1 MGAMVRSAMM
11 RIAYKA
17 TRPLASSR
25 PRLRY
30 RICFAAFV
38 VRPSSQRRR
47 GSASYAATRPLLPSY
62 QNWDAGLAW
71 KAFTLDLRYYGTNLS
86 RGNCSVFSSDQ
97 TATPSAAN
105 VSATNPLG
113 LGSSWCSAAFIAKLS
128 FQTTVANL
136 K

>member
-1 MGAMVRSAMM
+1 MQRGGLCCP
-11 RIAYKA
+11 A
-17 TRPLASSR
+17 TR
-25 PRLRY
+25 
-30 RICFAAFV
+30 
-38 VRPSSQRRR
+38 
-47 GSASYAATRPLLPSY
+47 
-62 QNWDAGLAW
+62 NWDVGLAFTW

-128 FQTTVANL
+128 FQTTVAYL